1 MLSKGDDSMKT
12 EFHFLLFKSFHAQ
25 RNHIRKDMCTYGLS
39 PGQPKVLRYVY
50 AHNNCMLK
58 DIATSCDVE
67 PATVSK
73 ILNTM
78 EEKGMIKRM
87 VVKGNKRAMSVSIS
101 EQGKQAFLKWVK
113 HCDEVQDISLH
124 GFSSDEIAK
133 FEEFLCRMY
142 FNLTGKEIE

>member
-1 MLSKGDDSMKT
+1 MKT

-25 RNHIRKDMCTYGLS
+25 RNHIRKDMSSYGLS

-50 AHNNCMLK
+50 AHKDCMLK

-67 PATVSK
+67 SATVSK

-78 EEKGMIKRM
+78 EEKDMIKRM
-87 VVKGNKRAMSVSIS
+87 VVKGNKRAMSVSITKKGKDALS
-101 EQGKQAFLKWVK
+101 EWIK

-124 GFSSDEIAK
+124 GFSTDEIAK
-133 FEEFLCRMY
+133 FEEYLGRMY